1 MLTTRAASRLDLNF
15 LGTALAI
22 GVVAFAVHAAA
33 QAPTPGRYISWAPPA
48 AATASPG
55 VGLAI
60 PLASS
65 PPVADLGPLAG
76 LTAPLSGLFKQLN
89 ANTKAT
95 ETGQYSIIQALEG
108 ALAEHIRQFLTWV
121 TGGR

>member
-1 MLTTRAASRLDLNF
+1 VLTAHRFRVL

-48 AATASPG
+48 AATATPG

-65 PPVADLGPLAG
+65 PPVADLGPLGG
-76 LTAPLSGLFKQLN
+76 LTSPLSGLFNQLN
-89 ANTKAT
+89 VNTKAT
-95 ETGQYSIIQALEG
+95 ESGQYSIIQALEG
-108 ALAEHIRQFLTWV
+108 AIASHVRQFLTWV